1 LLRHRIVKKP
11 SKLTIGI
18 AAAGIGVVAASS
30 ALAATW
36 PAGAT
41 VGTAAAADYL
51 PINHVANSAQSGR
64 FDRQLQAVKAVS
76 TWQAELRAASAA
88 RAAAARKAAARKAA
102 AARAAAKR
110 AAATRAAELAA
121 QRQAARQQAPAQ
133 QVSAPPAPAQP
144 SGSAQQIAAAM
155 LGSFGWS
162 SGQFSCLDSLWTR
175 ESGWSVTAQN
185 PDGAYGIPQAYPGW
199 KMASAGPDWQTNAAT
214 QIRWGLG
221 YIAGMYGSP
230 CGAWSHELATGW
242 Y

>member
-1 LLRHRIVKKP
+1 LLRRRIVKKP

-36 PAGAT
+36 PAGVSA
-41 VGTAAAADYL
+41 GAATAADFL
-51 PINHVANSAQSGR
+51 PVSHVANTADSGR
-64 FDRQLQAVKAVS
+64 FDRHLQAVKFRSA
-76 TWQAELRAASAA
+76 WQAELAAASAQ

-102 AARAAAKR
+102 AARAAAR
-110 AAATRAAELAA
+110 RAAELAA
-121 QRQAARQQAPAQ
+121 QQQAARQAAQQQAPARQ
-133 QVSAPPAPAQP
+133 APAPPPPAQP
-144 SGSAQQIAAAM
+144 SGSAQQIAMAM

-175 ESGWSVTAQN
+175 ESGWSVTASN
-185 PDGAYGIPQAYPGW
+185 PDGAYGIPQADPGS

-214 QIRWGLG
+214 QVRWGLG
-221 YIAGMYGSP
+221 YIKGMYGSP
-230 CGAWSHELATGW
+230 CAAWSHELATGW